1 MSTTI
6 TFRQLV
12 KVHNGQINLTLPDE
26 FDYAEVEV
34 IVMPKVKDADFTE
47 PVWEASDLEAAGK
60 IGQSSSVF
68 PADNEDYSK
77 W

>member
-12 KVHNGQINLTLPDE
+12 KVHNGQVNLTLPDD
-26 FDYAEVEV
+26 FDCTEVEV
-34 IVMPKVKDADFTE
+34 FVMPRVKDADQAE
-47 PVWEASDLEAAGK
+47 PVWESSDLEAAGK
-60 IGQSSSVF
+60 IGQSSSIF

>member
-1 MSTTI
+1 MSTII

-12 KVHNGQINLTLPDE
+12 KVHNCQVNLTLPDD
-26 FDYAEVEV
+26 FAYTEVEV
-34 IVMPKVKDADFTE
+34 FVMPKAKDADQTE
-47 PVWEASDLEAAGK
+47 PVWESSDLEEAGK
-60 IGQSSSVF
+60 IGLSSSIF